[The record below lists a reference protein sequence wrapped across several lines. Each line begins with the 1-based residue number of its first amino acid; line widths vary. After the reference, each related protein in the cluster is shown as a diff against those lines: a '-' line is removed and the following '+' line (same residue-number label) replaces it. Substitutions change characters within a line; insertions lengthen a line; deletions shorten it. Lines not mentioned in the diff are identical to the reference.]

1 MIEQKKGGFI
11 MKQAFSTKE
20 SIMESAVYLFNVKG
34 YSGSSV
40 RDIAKRANVNP
51 ANISYY
57 FNGKQGLLEE
67 CLVYFFENY
76 LLLIEKETMLIEE
89 DSVTEC
95 LLRAVRSILNYQ
107 TEYHLL
113 AGLAWREVSID
124 SQTIREVI
132 ASYLTKEKYLWKL
145 FLKKGVQSGE
155 FNKIPMDYFI
165 IQMKAM
171 LTMPYLSSQ
180 YIREVWHILPQEAY
194 FARIYGL
201 QLEDWVQSILLKK
214 VLPPYL

>member
-1 MIEQKKGGFI
+1 

-34 YSGSSV
+34 YTGSSV

-67 CLVYFFENY
+67 CLIYFFEKY
-76 LLLIEKETMLIEE
+76 LLLIEKETLLLEE
-89 DSVTEC
+89 SSSSVTEC
-95 LLRAVRSILNYQ
+95 LLRAIRSILIFQ
-107 TEYHLL
+107 TEHHLL

-132 ASYLTKEKYLWKL
+132 SSYLTKEKYLWKL

-165 IQMKAM
+165 IQMKSM
-171 LTMPYLSSQ
+171 LTMPYLSSH

-214 VLPPYL
+214 DLPHYL